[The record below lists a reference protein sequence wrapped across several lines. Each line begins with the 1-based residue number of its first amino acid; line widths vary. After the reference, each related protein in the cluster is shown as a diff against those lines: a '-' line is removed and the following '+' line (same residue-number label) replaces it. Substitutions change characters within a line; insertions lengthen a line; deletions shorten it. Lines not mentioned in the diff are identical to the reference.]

1 MADNFAD
8 TLTAAIKKKQ
18 NPVLVGL
25 DPRAD
30 NLPTGLLTGS
40 SPDLIADAYRRF
52 CTEVI
57 DVISP
62 LVAIV
67 KPQAAFF
74 EALGPLGMRA
84 LSDTINYAREKGL
97 LVLLDG
103 KRNDIGSTAT
113 AYAEGY
119 LGKRPESIWGCD
131 ALTVNPYLGDDSLRP
146 FVDVAKERGAGLFV
160 LVKTSNPGGKTF
172 QDLQFVDTSDSAEG
186 DSGAPKMLYQ
196 RVGEL
201 VESLAVET
209 LGESGYGAVGAVVGA
224 TYPTQ
229 AVELREQMPHTWF
242 LVPGFGAQGGSAA
255 DVAGAFDENGLGA
268 IINSSRGI
276 IFAHLREPYAEKYG
290 DGNWQNAVDAAT
302 RDMISELRTETPAGK
317 LSGN

>member
-8 TLTAAIKKKQ
+8 ILTAAIQKKQ

-25 DPRAD
+25 DPRAE
-30 NLPTGLLTGS
+30 NLPEGMLSGS
-40 SPDLIADAYRRF
+40 SVDQIADSYRRF
-52 CTEVI
+52 CADVI
-57 DVISP
+57 DVVAP

-74 EALGPLGMRA
+74 EVLGPVGMRA
-84 LSDTINYAREKGL
+84 LADTINYAREKGL

-160 LVKTSNPGGKTF
+160 LVKTSNPGGRTF
-172 QDLQFVDTSDSAEG
+172 QDLQFVDKSGMLDGSVDS
-186 DSGAPKMLYQ
+186 PKTLYH

-201 VESLAVET
+201 VESLAKET
-209 LGESGYGAVGAVVGA
+209 VGESGYGSVGAVVGA
-224 TYPTQ
+224 TYPAQ
-229 AVELREQMPHTWF
+229 AGELREQMPHTFF

-255 DVAGAFDENGLGA
+255 DVAGAFDEKWTGRNHQQL
-268 IINSSRGI
+268 SRYH
-276 IFAHLREPYAEKYG
+276 FRPS
-290 DGNWQNAVDAAT
+290 T
-302 RDMISELRTETPAGK
+302 RTICPEIWRQSLAKCRRRCDSRYDQRAP
-317 LSGN
+317 S